1 MDGAPLI
8 GQSDV
13 LTLSEADLAKGPV
26 TASGS
31 LHTGAG
37 MDGNLQV
44 SFGADQSALE
54 QMNLSSQGSPLNYQI
69 SGQTLSA
76 SAGGVTVFTLTL
88 ANDGSYRIVWHQS
101 LDHGQES
108 LSLPFAQEYR
118 DSDGDLVHANLS
130 VELVDSTPP
139 DFTIAPVTLT
149 EDGFDNTDAVVGQSP
164 FLIGHQSDPCWRTPL
179 PLPIRQR
186 PSLV

>member
-1 MDGAPLI
+1 MTGSTSEVEAGQRVTITLIDQSGQTLHSGSALVGSDGRWQLSGLDLSGIEGPYEVRAEVTDLAGNRVIDGAPLI

-26 TASGS
+26 SASGS

-76 SAGGVTVFTLTL
+76 SAGV
-88 ANDGSYRIVWHQS
+88 SPSS
-101 LDHGQES
+101 L
-108 LSLPFAQEYR
+108 
-118 DSDGDLVHANLS
+118 
-130 VELVDSTPP
+130 
-139 DFTIAPVTLT
+139 
-149 EDGFDNTDAVVGQSP
+149 
-164 FLIGHQSDPCWRTPL
+164 
-179 PLPIRQR
+179 
-186 PSLV
+186 